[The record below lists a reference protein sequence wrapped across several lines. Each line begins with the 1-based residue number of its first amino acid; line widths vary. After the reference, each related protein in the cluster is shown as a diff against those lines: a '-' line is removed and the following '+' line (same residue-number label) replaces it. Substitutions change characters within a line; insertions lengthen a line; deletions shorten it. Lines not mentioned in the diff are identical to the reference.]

1 MSVSLVELIWLV
13 SHTKLGIEFIAG
25 VYSCNLMASVLI
37 EHLNLKIE
45 IYTALV
51 NDNGEIFSALQVELK
66 IPVIS
71 FFSLST
77 LQPPPPDTL
86 VSQVMNSVSLFILA
100 M

>member
-25 VYSCNLMASVLI
+25 IYSCNLMVSVLI

-45 IYTALV
+45 MYTALV

-77 LQPPPPDTL
+77 PPNTL

>member
-77 LQPPPPDTL
+77 LPPPPPDTL